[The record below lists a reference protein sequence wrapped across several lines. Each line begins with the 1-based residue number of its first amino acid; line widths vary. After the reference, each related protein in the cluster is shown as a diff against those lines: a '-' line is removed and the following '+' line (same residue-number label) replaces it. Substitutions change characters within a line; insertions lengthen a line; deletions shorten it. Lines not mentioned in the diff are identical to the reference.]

1 MAGYMIYPQVP
12 GIWRAQVS
20 FEYPLGSSGGGMGR
34 DSTPRH
40 AGVRCYRPTAGS
52 VCACARCCVLCCV
65 FIYFNKFNKF
75 QKTMSGL
82 IMPLIWGLFIGTTL
96 DICVRW
102 FPFIVI
108 IRNRRKLIRRNT
120 CMLPVFIL
128 PWVIIEAGKKFFVDF
143 SLSNSCHCLPPPIQL
158 VHHLHLPFVVA
169 ALEITCLVVCV
180 GINLPEQD

>member
-1 MAGYMIYPQVP
+1 MIYPQVP

-20 FEYPLGSSGGGMGR
+20 FEYPLGSSGGGMGGN
-34 DSTPRH
+34 STPRH
-40 AGVRCYRPTAGS
+40 AGVRCYGPTAGS
-52 VCACARCCVLCCV
+52 VGACARCCVLCCV

-82 IMPLIWGLFIGTTL
+82 IMPLIWGLLIGM
-96 DICVRW
+96 CVRW

-108 IRNRRKLIRRNT
+108 IRNRRKLIRRHT
-120 CMLPVFIL
+120 CMRPVFIL
-128 PWVIIEAGKKFFVDF
+128 PWVINEAGKKFFVDF

-158 VHHLHLPFVVA
+158 VGHLHFLFVVA
-169 ALEITCLVVCV
+169 ALDITWLVVCV

>member
-1 MAGYMIYPQVP
+1 
-12 GIWRAQVS
+12 
-20 FEYPLGSSGGGMGR
+20 MGR
-34 DSTPRH
+34 DNTPRH
-40 AGVRCYRPTAGS
+40 AGVRCYSPPAGS
-52 VCACARCCVLCCV
+52 VCPCARCCVLCCV

-82 IMPLIWGLFIGTTL
+82 IMPAIWRLFIGTAL

-102 FPFIVI
+102 FPLIV
-108 IRNRRKLIRRNT
+108 RWRMRRKLNRWNR
-120 CMLPVFIL
+120 CMRPVFVF
-128 PWVIIEAGKKFFVDF
+128 PWVIDEVPIKFFVDF

-158 VHHLHLPFVVA
+158 VHHLHLLFVVA